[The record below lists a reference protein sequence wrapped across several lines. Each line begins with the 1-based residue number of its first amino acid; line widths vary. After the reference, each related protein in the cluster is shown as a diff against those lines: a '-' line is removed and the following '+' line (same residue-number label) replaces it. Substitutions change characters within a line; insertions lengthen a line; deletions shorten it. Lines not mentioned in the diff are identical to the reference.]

1 MSDAQTNSF
10 IAFLPEGILLLGI
23 LALFGVT
30 LGTNRVG
37 AARHVSVATAI
48 ALALACAATFKAE
61 AVLFDGAYR
70 VDAFSQWLKLVFAL
84 GYLGCVVIGNHLK
97 DIRADIRPEY
107 FFLLATSVMGFVLL
121 AGSVDLIT
129 LVVALELSSFPLF
142 LLIAM
147 RREAKG
153 RRSQMESAIKYMMFG
168 IAASGIM
175 LFGMGYLYGLT
186 GTTSLP
192 LLVERL
198 QPVMHT
204 PLAITGVIL
213 TMAAFFYKLAVFP
226 FHFWTPDVYQG
237 ASNETTAI
245 IASLPKVAAVLLLLR
260 FAGAAT
266 PEAQTLAV
274 MLAILA
280 IGSMFFGNLLALAQT
295 DFKRLLGFSAIAHAG
310 YTLLGLVALEE
321 AGFTASL
328 YYVTGYLFMIL
339 ACFTVITRVSRDG
352 ANLPIS
358 ALAGLHKRSPLL
370 AATLLAGVFSLAG
383 MPPFVG
389 FMGKFSLLTAAL
401 QQGFLWLV
409 LLAVLNTV
417 IAVYYYLRV
426 VHAAFF
432 TEPSGDADTSPIHL
446 DPAAR
451 VLCLLLIAVI
461 IGLGTVPGLFL
472 DTIADSLSSIFP
484 PS

>member
-1 MSDAQTNSF
+1 MPDAESSNL
-10 IAFLPEGILLLGI
+10 IAFLPEFILLLGVI
-23 LALFGVT
+23 ALFGVT
-30 LGTNRVG
+30 LGANRVR
-37 AARHVSVATAI
+37 AARRVSLATGLAVVIACVAT
-48 ALALACAATFKAE
+48 FGRE

-70 VDAFSQWLKLVFAL
+70 VDTFSQWLKTLFAL
-84 GYLGCVVIGNHLK
+84 GYLGCIVIGHNLK
-97 DIRADIRPEY
+97 DIREDIRPEY
-107 FFLLATSVMGFVLL
+107 FFLLATSVMGFILL

-147 RREAKG
+147 RREANG
-153 RRSQMESAIKYMMFG
+153 QRAQMESAVKYMMFG
-168 IAASGIM
+168 IAASGMM

-204 PLAITGVIL
+204 PLAITGVVL
-213 TMAAFFYKLAVFP
+213 TMTAFFYKLAVFP

-237 ASNETTAI
+237 ASNETAAI
-245 IASLPKVAAVLLLLR
+245 IGSIPKVAAVLLMLR
-260 FAGAAT
+260 FAGAAD
-266 PEAQTLAV
+266 PGVSSLAV
-274 MLAILA
+274 IFAVLAV
-280 IGSMFFGNLLALAQT
+280 GSMFYGNLLALAQT

-310 YTLLGLVALEE
+310 YLLLGLVALDD

-358 ALAGLHKRSPLL
+358 GLAGLHKRSPLL

-383 MPPFVG
+383 IPPFVG

-409 LLAVLNTV
+409 LIAVLNTV

-426 VHAAFF
+426 VHAAFIA
-432 TEPSGDADTSPIHL
+432 EPSADADCSPIHL

-451 VLCLLLIAVI
+451 ILCILLIAAIV
-461 IGLGTVPGLFL
+461 GLGTVPATFL
-472 DTIADSLSSIFP
+472 DTIAISLSSLR
-484 PS
+484 

>member
-1 MSDAQTNSF
+1 MPDAQPSVF
-10 IAFLPEGILLLGI
+10 FAFLPEWIM
-23 LALFGVT
+23 LAGVLVLFVLT
-30 LGTNRVG
+30 LGGDRVR
-37 AARHVSVATAI
+37 AARWVSVATGAGV
-48 ALALACAATFKAE
+48 ALAVLATFRVE
-61 AVLFDGAYR
+61 AVLFDDAYR

-84 GYLGCVVIGNHLK
+84 GYIGCVLIGKNLK
-97 DIRADIRPEY
+97 DIRGDVRPEY
-107 FFLLATSVMGFVLL
+107 FFLLATSVTGFLLL

-142 LLIAM
+142 ILIAM
-147 RREAKG
+147 RRETTAQ
-153 RRSQMESAIKYMMFG
+153 RSQMESAVKYMMFG

-198 QPVMHT
+198 QPVLHT
-204 PLAITGVIL
+204 PLAVAGITL
-213 TMAAFFYKLAVFP
+213 TLAAFFYKLAVFP

-245 IASLPKVAAVLLLLR
+245 IGSLPKLASVLLMLR
-260 FAGAAT
+260 FAGAAD
-266 PEAQTLAV
+266 PGVHTLAAV
-274 MLAILA
+274 FAVLAV
-280 IGSMFFGNLLALAQT
+280 GSMFYGNLLALAQT

-310 YTLLGLVALEE
+310 YTLIGLVALEE
-321 AGFTASL
+321 TGFTAAL
-328 YYVTGYLFMIL
+328 YYATGYLFMIL

-352 ANLPIS
+352 SNLAITD
-358 ALAGLHKRSPLL
+358 LAGLHKRSPLL
-370 AATLLAGVFSLAG
+370 AATLLVGVFSLAG
-383 MPPFVG
+383 IPPFVG
-389 FMGKFSLLTAAL
+389 FMGKFSLLTAGL

-432 TEPSGDADTSPIHL
+432 TDPPEDADTAPIPL
-446 DPAAR
+446 DPATV
-451 VLCLLLIAVI
+451 VLCLALIAAI
-461 IGLGTVPGLFL
+461 TGLGLIPGPFLETVN
-472 DTIADSLSSIFP
+472 ASLSSIRP
-484 PS
+484 